1 MRNAVAG
8 ASLCHQPKRKKA
20 LPFDV
25 LQRLVEDFILYGI
38 QGESWDGQEEVF
50 AGANNFGAIRSVAFI
65 ERNRGRAFGLI
76 GWELKEVEDGDGEDS
91 FTLFY
96 CSASGAEMGRL
107 KYNGPA
113 YRFEKTPSALRFAAP
128 RLGEHT
134 EAVMTRILGFDQADI
149 ARFRDKGLLQ

>member
-8 ASLCHQPKRKKA
+8 ASQCHQPKRKKA

-107 KYNGPA
+107 KISRYTRRKG
-113 YRFEKTPSALRFAAP
+113 AA
-128 RLGEHT
+128 RLNAGGRHK
-134 EAVMTRILGFDQADI
+134 APP
-149 ARFRDKGLLQ
+149 

>member
-1 MRNAVAG
+1 MTTSAMRNAIAG
-8 ASLCHQPKRKKA
+8 ASLCRRPKRSKP

-38 QGESWDGQEEVF
+38 QGERWDGQEDVF

-65 ERNRGRAFGLI
+65 ERNRGRAFGLV

-96 CSASGAEMGRL
+96 QSVGSAGIGRL
-107 KYNGPA
+107 KISRHTRRKG
-113 YRFEKTPSALRFAAP
+113 AARP
-128 RLGEHT
+128 DAGGRHK
-134 EAVMTRILGFDQADI
+134 APP
-149 ARFRDKGLLQ
+149 